1 MNIRHMEIK
10 DLPKASLVHKEAFIR
25 QQHSSEW
32 LECNI
37 NAYPRMLSFV
47 AEVDDVIV
55 GYIIWNQKSGFR
67 PEAVVEL
74 EQIAVLP
81 SHHGQGVGRSLIEET
96 LPFVKYQ
103 LTKQDS
109 VLKHITITTRVDNHA
124 QKLYRD
130 ALGAEVEATISNL
143 YSADEVFMVAR
154 DVAI

>member
-1 MNIRHMEIK
+1 MKIRHMEIK
-10 DLPKASLVHKEAFIR
+10 DLPKASLVHKEAFVR
-25 QQHSSEW
+25 QQYSLEW

-47 AEVDDVIV
+47 AEVNDSIV

-67 PEAVVEL
+67 SEAVIEL

-81 SHHGQGVGRSLIEET
+81 NLHGQGIGRNLIEQT

-103 LTKQDS
+103 LTKQGA
-109 VLKHITITTRVDNHA
+109 VLKHITVNTRADNHA

-130 ALGAEVEATISNL
+130 TLGAEVEATITNL

-154 DVAI
+154 NVKV

>member
-10 DLPKASLVHKEAFIR
+10 DLPKASLVHKEAFVR
-25 QQHSSEW
+25 QQYSSEW

-47 AEVDDVIV
+47 AEVDGSIV

-67 PEAVVEL
+67 PEAVIEL

-81 SHHGQGVGRSLIEET
+81 SHHGQGIGRSLIEET

-103 LTKQDS
+103 LTKQGAM
-109 VLKHITITTRVDNHA
+109 LKHITVTTRADNHA
-124 QKLYRD
+124 QRLYRNT
-130 ALGAEVEATISNL
+130 LGAEVEATIANL

-154 DVAI
+154 DVMI